1 MRFFTLRLL
10 IGGRRELELRH
21 DGEAP
26 LPCLTAAK
34 NNPVIHT
41 GSCGFLRV
49 NRKGC
54 AARKWGSSVG

>member
-1 MRFFTLRLL
+1 MWFFTLRLL
-10 IGGRRELELRH
+10 IGGRPELELRH

-49 NRKGC
+49 NRKG
-54 AARKWGSSVG
+54 